1 MGIKELTKYLLKSE
15 EMSESWDAKFRLK
28 DTRLVIDGNGL
39 QFEIFGPSRE
49 SSIQC
54 GGEYA
59 RFYANVC
66 SFFKELNANGVRSL
80 VVLDGHS
87 CRRPPKHGEAKIWDQ
102 TMSHLK
108 QLQEGSSKAKEAVM
122 KNQHSILPLWAKTV
136 FVEALIACKIA
147 VVRSDGEA
155 DPKISEL
162 ACVYRCPVM
171 SGDSDFFPSDL
182 PGGLVHFGRL
192 NFHHPCAATARP
204 ILYRRALFVRALKRM
219 PSFRHN
225 TKRQIETFL
234 KLAGALSGNTHV
246 PVEQVKKLYYDVAG
260 RHRIIKALYWLLN
273 RLRAASPEAALV
285 KIRSKIDPA
294 AYQGVLYSLG
304 VHMPIPCAHAKF
316 RGICYQ
322 QVYQGDTS
330 VNAAESTH
338 AVNPLEDT
346 DGSLESACPWLFEL
360 YHFGLMG
367 AVALFPCSDSRSS
380 KLPAC
385 VEADRF
391 GSCSKFDRPLRALL
405 LAMFSKKTSM
415 SEVVYVGGQWTEGP
429 LEPLLGVALD
439 IREVPELSVRDR
451 HQVLL
456 HALHSSTPAMENV
469 PTSLQLAVASLRYLW
484 CRSRHED
491 CGDQPQVTERHLK
504 ALLAGV
510 INGADQGLRWG
521 AAGPQGAAQGDV
533 IEDVIEARRKSLQ
546 DWRSD
551 RYENIESSPE
561 DATNDF
567 DFSCQWDRKDIPELD
582 NKDIHV
588 FNAWQRIVGTA
599 IYINHTLK
607 QPLPTPMVHELY
619 DGVQVCELYYHA
631 RQDDILAGTRNPV
644 LAENLWSAIIRAD
657 ES

>member
-1 MGIKELTKYLLKSE
+1 MGIIKLTGYLLNSRDV
-15 EMSESWDAKFRLK
+15 SDSWDADFRLRN
-28 DTRLVIDGNGL
+28 TRLVIDGNGL
-39 QFEIFGPSRE
+39 LFEIFGPSRG

-59 RFYANVC
+59 RFHANVC
-66 SFFKELNANGVRSL
+66 SFFEELNANGVRSL

-102 TMSHLK
+102 AMSHLK
-108 QLQEGSSKAKEAVM
+108 RLQEVSSKEAVM

-136 FVEALIACKIA
+136 FIEALIACNVA
-147 VVRSDGEA
+147 LVRSDGEA
-155 DPKISEL
+155 DRTITEL
-162 ACVYRCPVM
+162 ACFYRCPVM
-171 SGDSDFFPSDL
+171 SGDSDFFLSDL
-182 PGGLVHFGRL
+182 PGGLVHFRRL

-219 PSFRHN
+219 PSFRYN

-246 PVEQVKKLYYDVAG
+246 PVEQVRELYYGVRGGHA
-260 RHRIIKALYWLLN
+260 IIKALYWLLN
-273 RLRAASPEAALV
+273 RLRAASPEAALAE
-285 KIRSKIDPA
+285 IRPSIDAA
-294 AYQGVLYSLG
+294 AYQGVLYSLALD
-304 VHMPIPCAHAKF
+304 VHMPIPGAHAEF
-316 RGICYQ
+316 RGIYHQ
-322 QVYQGDTS
+322 QVYLGDTA
-330 VNAAESTH
+330 VNAAESTR
-338 AVNPLEDT
+338 AVSPPEDT
-346 DGSLESACPWLFEL
+346 DGSLESACPWLFES

-367 AVALFPCSDSRSS
+367 AVALFPCSDSRPS
-380 KLPAC
+380 KLSQC
-385 VEADRF
+385 VEADGF

-405 LAMFSKKTSM
+405 LAMFSKDTIV
-415 SEVVYVGGQWTEGP
+415 SEVVYVGGQRTEVP
-429 LEPLLGVALD
+429 LEPLLGVAPD
-439 IREVPELSVRDR
+439 ISEVPELSVRER
-451 HQVLL
+451 HRVLL
-456 HALHSSTPAMENV
+456 HALHSSTSAMENV

-491 CGDQPQVTERHLK
+491 CDDQPQVTERHLK

-521 AAGPQGAAQGDV
+521 AAGPPGAAQS
-533 IEDVIEARRKSLQ
+533 DVIEARRRSLQ
-546 DWRSD
+546 DWCSD
-551 RYENIESSPE
+551 RYENTESSWK

-567 DFSCQWDRKDIPELD
+567 DFSCQWDREDIPELH
-582 NKDIHV
+582 NEDIHV

-607 QPLPTPMVHELY
+607 QPLPTPLVHELY